1 MTGQLLTV
9 MLVLLG
15 AVGLFVSDRVRL
27 DVTALLVVLAL
38 TLTGLLTPAQAL
50 AGFAD
55 PLVIMIAALFVV
67 SGALVQSGVADSFG
81 RALGRVAGRGEVRMI
96 VLVMLATGLL
106 SAFMSSTGTV
116 AVMLPIVM
124 AMAWRAGVNPSK
136 LLIPTAYAALVGG
149 MLTLIATPPNL
160 VASQVLQGAG
170 REPFGFFAFTP
181 FGLAMLG
188 VSTLFM
194 ALVGRHLLPARAS
207 AAPGEG
213 VDDPRESM
221 EVVMER
227 FGLPTSLGRLTLPP
241 GSALVGRTLREV
253 RWPERLGVQLLAVDT
268 EPEVAGTAR
277 SRRHLGR
284 SKRVGPDTTFSAYDR
299 LLLQGS
305 PEALEA
311 VAASAGAAV
320 RPVVGSDGEGAGD
333 PRVAGGFDGNAGATG
348 GSGAGLVPANLGF
361 AEVLLPPRS
370 AWIGKTLA
378 ELRFR
383 ERYGVQVV
391 AVQRGAERVAAGRG
405 EKRLASLRLRFGD
418 TLLLQGPVKA
428 VADLK
433 RERNDAVV
441 LSEAGEAP
449 QAPRRHKAPIVL
461 VVLGAML
468 VTMTVGW
475 VAPVVA
481 VLLAVMALVLTG
493 SISME
498 EAYRSIQW
506 ESVVLIA
513 GMLPLATALE
523 LAGGVTYLADF
534 VVGLLGGQAP
544 LVLLAGVYLVT
555 TTLGQLMSN
564 TATAVLIAPIALRAA
579 LDLGVAPEPVMMMV
593 ALAAASSFCTPMASP
608 VNTLVVGPGKYRF
621 GDFVRVGLPMQL
633 LMLIVGLVLVPLL
646 FRL

>member
-1 MTGQLLTV
+1 MTGEMLTV

-15 AVGLFVSDRVRL
+15 AVALFVSDRVRL
-27 DVTALLVVLAL
+27 DVVALLVILAL
-38 TLTGLLTPAQAL
+38 TLTGSLTPAQAL

-55 PLVIMIAALFVV
+55 PLVVMIAALFVV
-67 SGALVQSGVADSFG
+67 SGALVQTGVADAFG
-81 RALGRVAGRGEVRMI
+81 RALGRLAGGGETRMVVA
-96 VLVMLATGLL
+96 VMLATGLL

-124 AMAWRAGVNPSK
+124 AMAWRAGVSPSK

-160 VASQVLQGAG
+160 VASQALEGAG
-170 REPFGFFAFTP
+170 RAPFGFFAFTP
-181 FGLAMLG
+181 FGLGMLA
-188 VSTLFM
+188 VSVAFM
-194 ALVGRHLLPARAS
+194 ATLGRRLLPARAP
-207 AAPGEG
+207 AAPGAEARG
-213 VDDPRESM
+213 DVPRESLTA
-221 EVVMER
+221 VAER
-227 FGLPTSLGRLTLPP
+227 FGLPTSLARVVLPP
-241 GSALVGRTLREV
+241 GSPLVGRRLKEL
-253 RWPERLGVQLLAVDT
+253 RWPERLGVQVLAVDT
-268 EPEVAGTAR
+268 EPAAAAGGAR

-284 SKRVGPDTTFSAYDR
+284 SKRIGPDTTLAAHDR

-305 PEALEA
+305 PEALA
-311 VAASAGAAV
+311 TVAARAGTEAE
-320 RPVVGSDGEGAGD
+320 PVDGEELAEG
-333 PRVAGGFDGNAGATG
+333 V
-348 GSGAGLVPANLGF
+348 VPANLGF

-370 AWIGKTLA
+370 SWIGKSLA

-391 AVQRGAERVAAGRG
+391 AVLRGPERVTLGEG
-405 EKRLASLRLRFGD
+405 EKRLAALRLRFGD

-428 VADLK
+428 VAELR
-433 RERNDAVV
+433 RERHDAVV
-441 LSEAGEAP
+441 LSEAGEP
-449 QAPRRHKAPIVL
+449 PEAPRRRKAPL
-461 VVLGAML
+461 VVVVLLAML
-468 VTMTVGW
+468 LVMTVGW

-481 VLLAVMALVLTG
+481 VLLAVIALVLTG
-493 SISME
+493 AISME
-498 EAYRSIQW
+498 EAYRAVQW

-523 LAGGVTYLADF
+523 LSGGVAYLADG
-534 VVGLLGGQAP
+534 VVALLGDSAP

-555 TTLGQLMSN
+555 TALGQLMSN

-621 GDFVRVGLPMQL
+621 SDFVRVGLPMQA
-633 LMLIVGLVLVPLL
+633 LMLVVGLTLIPLL
-646 FRL
+646 FGL

>member
-1 MTGQLLTV
+1 MTGEMLTV

-15 AVGLFVSDRVRL
+15 AVALFVSDRVRL
-27 DVTALLVVLAL
+27 DVVALLVILAL
-38 TLTGLLTPAQAL
+38 TLTGSLTPAQAL

-55 PLVIMIAALFVV
+55 PLVVMIAALFVV
-67 SGALVQSGVADSFG
+67 SGALVQTGVADAFG
-81 RALGRVAGRGEVRMI
+81 RALGRLAGGGETRMVVA
-96 VLVMLATGLL
+96 VMLATGLL

-124 AMAWRAGVNPSK
+124 AMAWRAGVSPSK

-160 VASQVLQGAG
+160 VASQALEGAG
-170 REPFGFFAFTP
+170 RAPFGFFAFTP
-181 FGLAMLG
+181 FGLGMLA
-188 VSTLFM
+188 VSVAFM
-194 ALVGRHLLPARAS
+194 ATLGRRLLPARAP
-207 AAPGEG
+207 AAPGAEARG
-213 VDDPRESM
+213 AVPRESLTA
-221 EVVMER
+221 VAER
-227 FGLPTSLGRLTLPP
+227 FGLPTSLARVVLPP
-241 GSALVGRTLREV
+241 GSPLVGRRLKEL
-253 RWPERLGVQLLAVDT
+253 RWPERLGVQVLAVDT
-268 EPEVAGTAR
+268 EPAAAAGGAR

-284 SKRVGPDTTFSAYDR
+284 SKRIGPDTTLAAHDR

-305 PEALEA
+305 PEALA
-311 VAASAGAAV
+311 TVAARAGTEAE
-320 RPVVGSDGEGAGD
+320 PVDGEELAEG
-333 PRVAGGFDGNAGATG
+333 V
-348 GSGAGLVPANLGF
+348 VPANLGF

-370 AWIGKTLA
+370 SWIGKSLA

-391 AVQRGAERVAAGRG
+391 AVLRGPERVRLGEG
-405 EKRLASLRLRFGD
+405 EKRLAALRLRFGD

-428 VADLK
+428 VAELR
-433 RERNDAVV
+433 RERHDAVV
-441 LSEAGEAP
+441 LSEAGEP
-449 QAPRRHKAPIVL
+449 PEAPRRRKAPMVV
-461 VVLGAML
+461 VVLLAML
-468 VTMTVGW
+468 LVMTVGW

-481 VLLAVMALVLTG
+481 VLLAVIALVLTG
-493 SISME
+493 AISME
-498 EAYRSIQW
+498 EAYRAVQW

-523 LAGGVTYLADF
+523 LSGGVAYLADG
-534 VVGLLGGQAP
+534 VVALLGDSAP

-555 TTLGQLMSN
+555 TALGQLMSN

-621 GDFVRVGLPMQL
+621 SDFVRVGLPMQA
-633 LMLIVGLVLVPLL
+633 LMLVVGLTLIPLL
-646 FRL
+646 FGL

>member
-1 MTGQLLTV
+1 MTGEMLTV

-15 AVGLFVSDRVRL
+15 AVALFVSDRVRL
-27 DVTALLVVLAL
+27 DVVALLVILAL
-38 TLTGLLTPAQAL
+38 TLTGSLTPAQAL

-55 PLVIMIAALFVV
+55 PLVVMIAALFVV
-67 SGALVQSGVADSFG
+67 SGALVQTGVADAFG
-81 RALGRVAGRGEVRMI
+81 RALGRLAGGGETRMVVA
-96 VLVMLATGLL
+96 VMLATGLL

-124 AMAWRAGVNPSK
+124 AMAWRAGVSPSK

-160 VASQVLQGAG
+160 VASQALEGAG
-170 REPFGFFAFTP
+170 RAPFGFFAFTP
-181 FGLAMLG
+181 FGLGMLA
-188 VSTLFM
+188 VSVAFM
-194 ALVGRHLLPARAS
+194 ATLGRRLLPARAP
-207 AAPGEG
+207 AAPGAEARG
-213 VDDPRESM
+213 DVPRESLTA
-221 EVVMER
+221 VAER
-227 FGLPTSLGRLTLPP
+227 FGLPTSLARVVLPP
-241 GSALVGRTLREV
+241 GSPLVGRRLKEL
-253 RWPERLGVQLLAVDT
+253 RWPERLGVQVLAVDT
-268 EPEVAGTAR
+268 EPAAAAGGAR

-284 SKRVGPDTTFSAYDR
+284 SKRIGPDTTLAAHDR

-305 PEALEA
+305 PEALATVATRAGTEA
-311 VAASAGAAV
+311 E
-320 RPVVGSDGEGAGD
+320 PVDGEELAEG
-333 PRVAGGFDGNAGATG
+333 V
-348 GSGAGLVPANLGF
+348 VPANLGF

-370 AWIGKTLA
+370 SWIGKSLA

-391 AVQRGAERVAAGRG
+391 AVLRGPERVRLGEG
-405 EKRLASLRLRFGD
+405 EKRLAALRLRFGD

-428 VADLK
+428 VAELR
-433 RERNDAVV
+433 RERHDAVV
-441 LSEAGEAP
+441 LSEAGEP
-449 QAPRRHKAPIVL
+449 PEAPRRRKAPMVV
-461 VVLGAML
+461 VVLLAML
-468 VTMTVGW
+468 LVMTVGW

-481 VLLAVMALVLTG
+481 VLLAVIALVLTG
-493 SISME
+493 AISME
-498 EAYRSIQW
+498 EAYRAVQW

-523 LAGGVTYLADF
+523 LSGGVAYLADG
-534 VVGLLGGQAP
+534 VVALLGDSAP

-555 TTLGQLMSN
+555 TALGQLMSN

-621 GDFVRVGLPMQL
+621 SDFVRVGLPMQA
-633 LMLIVGLVLVPLL
+633 LMLVVGLTLIPLL
-646 FRL
+646 FGL

>member
-1 MTGQLLTV
+1 MTGEMLTV

-15 AVGLFVSDRVRL
+15 AVALFVSDRVRL
-27 DVTALLVVLAL
+27 DVVALLVILAL
-38 TLTGLLTPAQAL
+38 TLTGSLTPAQAL

-55 PLVIMIAALFVV
+55 PLVVMIAALFVV
-67 SGALVQSGVADSFG
+67 SGALVQTGVADAFG
-81 RALGRVAGRGEVRMI
+81 RALGRLAGGGETRMVVA
-96 VLVMLATGLL
+96 VMLATGLL

-124 AMAWRAGVNPSK
+124 AMAWRAGVSPSK

-160 VASQVLQGAG
+160 VASQALEGAG
-170 REPFGFFAFTP
+170 RAPFGFFAFTP
-181 FGLAMLG
+181 FGLGMLA
-188 VSTLFM
+188 VSVAFM
-194 ALVGRHLLPARAS
+194 ATLGRRLLPARAP
-207 AAPGEG
+207 AAPGAEARG
-213 VDDPRESM
+213 DVPRESLTA
-221 EVVMER
+221 VAER
-227 FGLPTSLGRLTLPP
+227 FGLPTSLARVVLPP
-241 GSALVGRTLREV
+241 GSPLVGRRLKEL
-253 RWPERLGVQLLAVDT
+253 RWPERLGVQVLAVDT
-268 EPEVAGTAR
+268 EPAAAAGGAR

-284 SKRVGPDTTFSAYDR
+284 SKRIGPDTTLAAHDR

-305 PEALEA
+305 PEALA
-311 VAASAGAAV
+311 TVAARAGTEAE
-320 RPVVGSDGEGAGD
+320 PVDGEELAEG
-333 PRVAGGFDGNAGATG
+333 V
-348 GSGAGLVPANLGF
+348 VPANLGF

-370 AWIGKTLA
+370 SWIGKSLA

-391 AVQRGAERVAAGRG
+391 AVLRGPERVRLGEG
-405 EKRLASLRLRFGD
+405 EKRLAALRLRFGD

-428 VADLK
+428 VAELR
-433 RERNDAVV
+433 RERHDAVV
-441 LSEAGEAP
+441 LSEAGEP
-449 QAPRRHKAPIVL
+449 PEAPRRRKAPMVV
-461 VVLGAML
+461 VVLLAML
-468 VTMTVGW
+468 LVMTVGW

-481 VLLAVMALVLTG
+481 VLLAVIALVLTG
-493 SISME
+493 AISME
-498 EAYRSIQW
+498 EAYRAVQW

-523 LAGGVTYLADF
+523 LSGGVAYLADG
-534 VVGLLGGQAP
+534 VVALLGDSAP

-555 TTLGQLMSN
+555 TALGQLMSN

-621 GDFVRVGLPMQL
+621 SDFVRVGLPMQA
-633 LMLIVGLVLVPLL
+633 LMLVVGLTLIPLL
-646 FRL
+646 FGL